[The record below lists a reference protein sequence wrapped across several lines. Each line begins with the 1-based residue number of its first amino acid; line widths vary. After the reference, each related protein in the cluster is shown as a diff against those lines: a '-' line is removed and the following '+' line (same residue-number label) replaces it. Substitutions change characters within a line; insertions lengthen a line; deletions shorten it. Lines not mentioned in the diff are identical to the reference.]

1 MLMFAGSAGAF
12 VTANSIANVPGMN
25 KIKENNPEL
34 FNKIK
39 ENVQNVTKSKIGGLA
54 PSKQTVDIAEQNM
67 MFQKMLNE
75 KKQVEQMVD
84 AQKRE
89 MERMQENQQRIIE
102 QQQNENTALKNKI
115 NTGSGTGS
123 GTGTGTGTGTGS
135 GSISGNAIP
144 PKVTQP
150 PKTNINSILDKLKK
164 NLPKNN
170 ETSSVTE
177 ENSSDRRVLI
187 TSTVDSEKRRN
198 IKPSLKGRKSVLNI
212 RR

>member
-1 MLMFAGSAGAF
+1 
-12 VTANSIANVPGMN
+12 MN

-39 ENVQNVTKSKIGGLA
+39 ANVQNVTKSKIGGLA

-115 NTGSGTGS
+115 NTGSGTG
-123 GTGTGTGTGTGS
+123 TGL
-135 GSISGNAIP
+135 ISGNAIP